1 MVRKKEQEN
10 RKKEKQEMMARKE
23 QEKREKEKQ
32 EMKEK
37 KEKEEEE
44 RIARKEQLYE
54 KVNTAILDEQYSS
67 MVDILQ
73 QPGYKPDAVGGE
85 DAQTAL
91 HVAVQCEYVE
101 AINILLE
108 QINVDCNVQ
117 DSDGLS
123 PLMLAASKVKID
135 ALERLLED
143 PRVNIKLR
151 TKRNEN
157 ALDLLPIQ
165 AFESQRLRAMTA
177 FQAAKNRTSS
187 EAQKKR
193 KVAILIA
200 NYSSENSAKWDP
212 TKYKLGNLAG
222 AKEDLEELTDFLGSQ
237 YTVRQIANAEDIGE
251 EIGAVMKAL
260 PDSCKPVTHLQIVY
274 SGMVRS

>member
-1 MVRKKEQEN
+1 
-10 RKKEKQEMMARKE
+10 
-23 QEKREKEKQ
+23 
-32 EMKEK
+32 MKEK
-37 KEKEEEE
+37 
-44 RIARKEQLYE
+44 IARKEQLYQ
-54 KVNTAILDEQYSS
+54 KLNTAILEEQYST
-67 MVDILQ
+67 MRDILQ
-73 QPGYKPDAVGGE
+73 EPGYEPDEVGGE

-101 AINILLE
+101 AIDILLE
-108 QINVDCNVQ
+108 QVNVDCNVP
-117 DSDGLS
+117 DADGLS
-123 PLMLAASKVKID
+123 PLMLAACEVKID
-135 ALERLLED
+135 AFERLLED

-151 TKRNEN
+151 TKKNKS

-187 EAQKKR
+187 EAQNKR

-200 NYSSENSAKWDP
+200 NYSYENSAKWDP
-212 TKYKLGNLAG
+212 TKSELGNLEG

-251 EIGAVMKAL
+251 EIGAVMEAL
-260 PDSCKPVTHLQIVY
+260 PDSCKPVTHLQVVY
-274 SGMVRS
+274 SGMAQPVPEIYH